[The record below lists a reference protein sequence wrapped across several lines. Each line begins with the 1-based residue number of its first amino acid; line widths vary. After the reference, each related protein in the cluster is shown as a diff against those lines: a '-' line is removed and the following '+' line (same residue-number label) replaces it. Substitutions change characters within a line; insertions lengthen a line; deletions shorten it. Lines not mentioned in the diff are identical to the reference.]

1 MDTKQKQALLLY
13 LKYYT
18 GPVDGDWGAGSSEAC
33 RDFQMVEG
41 LKPDSVPGPL
51 TQAALIDAVK
61 NGRFKPNQQQAAPQ
75 QNSAQSAP
83 AQNTGG
89 SFWAEIK
96 FFTRDEFRCP
106 CGACG
111 GYPVEPKERLVRFM
125 DTMRGDFNS
134 GIVVVPPDG
143 HSGGSGVRCRA
154 YNATFSNSAT
164 NSRHLEGKAAD
175 FSAPAVPISRVESY
189 LAAAKAAGK
198 VHFWYRITERA
209 FHVDVD

>member
-18 GPVDGDWGAGSSEAC
+18 GPVDGEWGTGSMEAC
-33 RDFQMVEG
+33 RKFQDAEG
-41 LKPDSVPGPL
+41 LTPDAVPGPL
-51 TQAALIDAVK
+51 TQAAMIDAVK
-61 NGRFKPNQQQAAPQ
+61 CGRFNKQETKPTQP
-75 QNSAQSAP
+75 SAQISQP
-83 AQNTGG
+83 VQSTGAD
-89 SFWAEIK
+89 FWPEIRY
-96 FFTRDEFRCP
+96 FTRAEFRCP

-134 GIVVVPPDG
+134 GVVVVPPDG

-175 FSAPAVPISRVESY
+175 FSAPAVPISKVESY

-198 VHFWYRITERA
+198 VHYWYRITERA